1 VEQTLSIL
9 DAART
14 HRATRLAVT
23 RTFVFI
29 DIVGSTRLIDTIGD
43 WAWVELLTWHEQMLG
58 ELFER
63 HGGELVD
70 QAGDGWFVAFAE
82 PAAPIACAVE
92 IQRHLALYR
101 QANSFVLDLR
111 IGLHRAGVLRC
122 GAAYRGKGVHVAAR
136 IARLAGGGEILASR
150 DAVEASGS
158 RVAASDSRAVELAGI
173 SKPVQ
178 VQRIEGL
185 RDAMSRS

>member
-1 VEQTLSIL
+1 M
-9 DAART
+9 
-14 HRATRLAVT
+14 T

-29 DIVGSTRLIDTIGD
+29 DIVGSTRLIDEIGD
-43 WAWVELLTWHEQMLG
+43 WAWAELLTWHEQTLG

-70 QAGDGWFVAFAE
+70 QAGDGFFVAFAD
-82 PAAPIACAVE
+82 PGAAIACAVA
-92 IQRHLALYR
+92 IQRVLGRYR
-101 QANSFVLDLR
+101 QANSFVLDVR

-150 DAVEASGS
+150 DTVEASGT
-158 RVAASDSRAVELAGI
+158 RVAASVSRAVELAGI
-173 SKPVQ
+173 SEPVH
-178 VQRIEGL
+178 VQLIEC
-185 RDAMSRS
+185 SREC